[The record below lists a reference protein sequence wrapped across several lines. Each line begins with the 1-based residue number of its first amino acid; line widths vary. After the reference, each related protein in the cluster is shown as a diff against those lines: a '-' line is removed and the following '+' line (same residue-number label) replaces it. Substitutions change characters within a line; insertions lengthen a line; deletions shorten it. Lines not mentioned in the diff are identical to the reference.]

1 MYRCYYAGIGK
12 MNMRERLFAEF
23 EWSCDGLH
31 AEGTAI
37 VSNTCVWLPL
47 RRCFRENMVE
57 WDWFREIIHL

>member
-1 MYRCYYAGIGK
+1 
-12 MNMRERLFAEF
+12 MNIRECLFAEF

-47 RRCFRENMVE
+47 RRCFRENMFE
-57 WDWFREIIHL
+57 WDSFREIIHL